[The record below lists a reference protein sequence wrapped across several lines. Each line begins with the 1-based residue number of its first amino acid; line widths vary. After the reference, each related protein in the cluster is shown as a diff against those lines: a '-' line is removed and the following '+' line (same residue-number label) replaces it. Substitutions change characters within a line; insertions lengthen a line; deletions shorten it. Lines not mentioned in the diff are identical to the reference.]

1 MGLLKTFVLCASVAY
16 VAAAADAYDCNYYGY
31 VQAGDTC
38 TAFANRH
45 RTTVN
50 NLFYCNGKIANPS
63 CNNLVV
69 GDILYFN

>member
-16 VAAAADAYDCNYYGY
+16 VAGAAHAYSCNYYGY

-38 TAFANRH
+38 TSFANRY
-45 RTTVN
+45 RTTVEI
-50 NLFYCNGKIANPS
+50 LFYCNGKIAYPK
-63 CNNLVV
+63 CDNLVV